1 MTLID
6 TISSEL
12 NKLSSEYSTKK
23 FILAVSGGVDSMVLL
38 DGFDKLNLNI
48 EVAHFNFQLRGKES
62 DADEKLVK
70 EICSKNNIP
79 FNKNS
84 ANTSAYAAEKGL
96 SIQEAA
102 RELRYNWFFDLLKE
116 KNAHYIVTGH
126 HADDSI
132 ETFFINLLRGSGIK
146 GLCGIKNTQQIIRP
160 LLPVA
165 RLDIEHYAKNN
176 NVSYRNDSSN
186 ESLKYKRNFIRKKI
200 IPEFNKELEASSSS
214 ILKSIAHLSQ
224 ANEYLEKKLL
234 EDAEKITSTIRDTV
248 FIETKHC
255 IENIVLYSALSKYG
269 FNQSQVK
276 SIQSDTLAIGK
287 KHHSSTHELLVDR
300 DQLVIQPLTTQ
311 LPEAV
316 EIPALGD
323 YNIPFSISL
332 NIINK
337 PHSLRTEKNTILID
351 ADTIEFPLKIRKWE
365 KGDSFVPLGM
375 KGKKKL
381 SDFFIDEKFSQFEK
395 KDSWLLISNN
405 EVVWVINHRLDD
417 RHKVSSNT
425 INVLQIETLI

>member
-1 MTLID
+1 MTLIN
-6 TISSEL
+6 TISTEL
-12 NKLSSEYSTKK
+12 DKLNSEYSKK
-23 FILAVSGGVDSMVLL
+23 NFILAVSGGVDSMVLL

-79 FNKNS
+79 FYKNS
-84 ANTSAYAAEKGL
+84 ANTNAFAAEKGL

-160 LLPVA
+160 LLPVS
-165 RLDIEHYAKNN
+165 RLDIEQYAKNN

-200 IPEFNKELEASSSS
+200 IPEFNKDLEASSSS
-214 ILKSIAHLSQ
+214 ILKSIAHLAQ

-234 EDAEKITSTIRDTV
+234 EDAEKITSTHGNTI
-248 FIETKHC
+248 FIETKQH
-255 IENIVLYSALSKYG
+255 IENIVLYSALSTYG
-269 FNQSQVK
+269 FNPSQVK
-276 SIQSDTLAIGK
+276 SIQSDTLATGK
-287 KHHSSTHELLVDR
+287 KHYSSTHELLVDR
-300 DQLVIQPLTTQ
+300 DQLVIQKLNRQ
-311 LPEAV
+311 LPTV
-316 EIPALGD
+316 FEIPALGD
-323 YNIPFSISL
+323 YNIPFAISL
-332 NIINK
+332 SIINK
-337 PHSLRTEKNTILID
+337 PHCLRTEKNTILID
-351 ADTIEFPLKIRKWE
+351 ADTIKFPLRIRKWE
-365 KGDSFVPLGM
+365 KGDSFVPFGM

-417 RHKVSSNT
+417 RHKVSSST
-425 INVLQIETLI
+425 INVLQIET

>member
-1 MTLID
+1 MTLIS

-12 NKLSSEYSTKK
+12 DKLNSEYSTKN
-23 FILAVSGGVDSMVLL
+23 FILAVSGGIDSMVLL

-48 EVAHFNFQLRGKES
+48 EVAHFNFQLRGTES
-62 DADEKLVK
+62 DFDEKLVK

-84 ANTSAYAAEKGL
+84 ANTTAYAKEKGL

-102 RELRYNWFFDLLKE
+102 RELRYNWFFDLLNK

-160 LLPVA
+160 LLPVS
-165 RLDIEHYAKNN
+165 RLDIERYAKNN
-176 NVSYRNDSSN
+176 NICFRNDTSN

-214 ILKSIAHLSQ
+214 ILKSISHLAQ

-234 EDAEKITSTIRDTV
+234 EDAEKITSTNGSTT
-248 FIETKHC
+248 FIATKQL
-255 IENIVLYSALSKYG
+255 IENIVLYSVLSKYG
-269 FNQSQVK
+269 FNKSQVK
-276 SIQSDTLAIGK
+276 SIQADTLATGK
-287 KHHSSTHELLVDR
+287 KHYSSTHELLVDR
-300 DQLVIQPLTTQ
+300 DQLVIQPLTAQ
-311 LPEAV
+311 LPV
-316 EIPALGD
+316 VFEIPALGD
-323 YNIPFSISL
+323 YNIPLPISL
-332 NIINK
+332 SIINK
-337 PHSLRTEKNTILID
+337 PHSLRTEKNKVIID
-351 ADTIEFPLKIRKWE
+351 ADTIKFPLRIRKWE
-365 KGDSFVPLGM
+365 KGDSFVPFGM

-395 KDSWLLISNN
+395 KDSWLLTSNN
-405 EVVWVINHRLDD
+405 EVVWIINHRLDD
-417 RHKVSSNT
+417 RYKVSSNT
-425 INVLQIETLI
+425 INVLQIET

>member
-1 MTLID
+1 MTIIS

-12 NKLSSEYSTKK
+12 GKLNSEYSTKN

-38 DGFDKLNLNI
+38 DGFNKLNLNI

-62 DADEKLVK
+62 DVDEKLVK

-84 ANTSAYAAEKGL
+84 ANTTAYATEKGL

-160 LLPVA
+160 LLPVS

-176 NVSYRNDSSN
+176 NVSFRNDSSN

-214 ILKSIAHLSQ
+214 ILKSIAYLAQ

-234 EDAEKITSTIRDTV
+234 EDAEKITSTIGNTT
-248 FIETKHC
+248 FIATKQL

-269 FNQSQVK
+269 FNKSQVK
-276 SIQSDTLAIGK
+276 SIQADTLATGK
-287 KHHSSTHELLVDR
+287 KHYSSTHELLVDR
-300 DQLVIQPLTTQ
+300 DQLVIQPLTAE
-311 LPEAV
+311 LPIV
-316 EIPALGD
+316 FEIPALGD
-323 YNIPFSISL
+323 YNIPLPISL
-332 NIINK
+332 SIINK
-337 PHSLRTEKNTILID
+337 PHSLRTEKNKVLID
-351 ADTIEFPLKIRKWE
+351 ADTIKFPLRIRKWE

-381 SDFFIDEKFSQFEK
+381 SDFFIDKKFSQFEK
-395 KDSWLLISNN
+395 KDSWLLTSNN
-405 EVVWVINHRLDD
+405 EVVWIINHRLDD
-417 RHKVSSNT
+417 RYKVSSNT
-425 INVLQIETLI
+425 INVLQIET